1 MIVRDIYHHV
11 EQMFVVYDF
20 LADFEDFLKIH
31 LGILSTYFSSPF
43 LISLRASSPGT
54 KAAGREKEEQLATT
68 SLEF

>member
-1 MIVRDIYHHV
+1 MWSKI
-11 EQMFVVYDF
+11 FVVYNF

-31 LGILSTYFSSPF
+31 LGILSTYFFSPF

-54 KAAGREKEEQLATT
+54 KAAGREMEEQLAAT

>member
-1 MIVRDIYHHV
+1 M
-11 EQMFVVYDF
+11 VYNF

-31 LGILSTYFSSPF
+31 LGILSTYFFSPF

-54 KAAGREKEEQLATT
+54 KAAGREMEEQLAAT

>member
-1 MIVRDIYHHV
+1 M
-11 EQMFVVYDF
+11 VYDF

-31 LGILSTYFSSPF
+31 LGILSTHFSSPF

-54 KAAGREKEEQLATT
+54 KAGGREMEEQLATT